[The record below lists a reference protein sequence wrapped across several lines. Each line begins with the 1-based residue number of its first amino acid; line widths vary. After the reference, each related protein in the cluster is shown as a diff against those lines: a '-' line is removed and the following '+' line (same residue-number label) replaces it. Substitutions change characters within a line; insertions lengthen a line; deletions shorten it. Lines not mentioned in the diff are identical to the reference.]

1 MADTNLTQ
9 ADADVL
15 IAMEK
20 HRATD
25 EQTDFPVG
33 QPKAR
38 MIQDI
43 QNLLTTYY
51 DWLKDKTELHQLDQW
66 VEITTPYLDR
76 HNDYV
81 QIYVKKTNG
90 GFLLTDDGYIIDDLQ
105 QSGCKL
111 DSRKRQALLKMTL
124 NGFGVKQEGKALQVH
139 ASAENFASR
148 KHNLVQAMLA
158 VNDMFYL
165 AVPVVTSLFYEDV
178 VTWLDANDIRHTPK
192 VKFTGTTGYDHLFD
206 LVIPKSRQ
214 QPERIIQ
221 TINRP
226 NRATAQ
232 TVVLAWVDTKEIRT
246 PESRAYALLNDSA
259 QTVPLDT
266 LEALRSYDVKPI
278 MWSQREAAMKE
289 LAA

>member
-1 MADTNLTQ
+1 MADLNLTQ
-9 ADADVL
+9 AEADAL

-33 QPKAR
+33 QPGAR

-51 DWLKDKTELHQLDQW
+51 AWLKDKTELHQLDQW

-90 GFLLTDDGYIIDDLQ
+90 GFLLTDDGYTIDNLQ

-111 DSRKRQALLKMTL
+111 DSRKRQVLLKMTL
-124 NGFGVKQEGKALQVH
+124 NGFGVKQDGKALQIH

-148 KHNLVQAMLA
+148 KHNLIQAMLA
-158 VNDMFYL
+158 VNEFTLILTTD
-165 AVPVVTSLFYEDV
+165 PNEEESD
-178 VTWLDANDIRHTPK
+178 RQSPK
-192 VKFTGTTGYDHLFD
+192 GKNNG
-206 LVIPKSRQ
+206 
-214 QPERIIQ
+214 
-221 TINRP
+221 
-226 NRATAQ
+226 
-232 TVVLAWVDTKEIRT
+232 
-246 PESRAYALLNDSA
+246 
-259 QTVPLDT
+259 
-266 LEALRSYDVKPI
+266 
-278 MWSQREAAMKE
+278 
-289 LAA
+289 